1 MITFCVLVAPL
12 PYTIRKRLFKF
23 LSESFIIAKIA
34 YGLKISFML
43 VSLRLVP
50 LTHFLTI
57 LQHKVSSLFYSQM
70 PFNACSASQQSLTW
84 PGQGK
89 DQSPR
94 VPAPRPTSL
103 HESSSMFHILFS
115 YTQQLIIISSSQR
128 NTYLTGFCLFLSLVL
143 TRTFYIMLDLIHT
156 QEEYAKLKKSVSLPP
171 SPILPFLL
179 LTHIHSP
186 PPNRTPPPIPR
197 RK

>member
-50 LTHFLTI
+50 LTALPDRF
-57 LQHKVSSLFYSQM
+57 QRKVSSLFYSQM
-70 PFNACSASQQSLTW
+70 PFNACSASQPSLTW

-103 HESSSMFHILFS
+103 HESFSMFHFLFS
-115 YTQQLIIISSSQR
+115 TYCSLSPSQAHNATLI
-128 NTYLTGFCLFLSLVL
+128 
-143 TRTFYIMLDLIHT
+143 
-156 QEEYAKLKKSVSLPP
+156 
-171 SPILPFLL
+171 
-179 LTHIHSP
+179 
-186 PPNRTPPPIPR
+186 
-197 RK
+197 